1 MRSCGISLLSTNC
14 MILETSPARSD
25 LSALMV
31 SSVSAVMRW
40 MKTSGASSAA
50 TAKPAKGDSPAKAMA
65 VSQWRR
71 FKFGNVFKVF
81 MIQL

>member
-1 MRSCGISLLSTNC
+1 
-14 MILETSPARSD
+14 
-25 LSALMV
+25 MV

-50 TAKPAKGDSPAKAMA
+50 TAKPVKGDSPAKAMA